1 MRELQKIDF
10 ATYSTSMVT
19 RRAVE
24 RTLQIAVEACLD
36 IGKHI
41 IAQDRYRFPVDN
53 KDVFI
58 ILAEEQIVP
67 SDLLPNLI
75 DMARFRNLMVHD
87 YARIDDGI
95 VYGILKR
102 RLGDFDRF
110 GAAIIHYLDAN
121 RPPTA

>member
-1 MRELQKIDF
+1 
-10 ATYSTSMVT
+10 MVT

-24 RTLQIAVEACLD
+24 RILQIAIEACLD
-36 IGKHI
+36 VGKHI

-58 ILAEEQIVP
+58 ILAEEGIVP
-67 SDLLPNLI
+67 QDLLPNLI

-102 RLGDFDRF
+102 RLGDFDRYS
-110 GAAIIHYLDAN
+110 AAIVHYLDTS
-121 RPPTA
+121 RPQTE